1 MFSDA
6 KAGDSVWSVLD
17 GWGVITSVRGD
28 CTYGV
33 RVYFGDATKAVNKY
47 RVKEFSQS
55 YTKCGKLHYED
66 LNPILFWDEIVF
78 EVPKKPLPDL
88 EVDTKVLVWDVDK
101 PKNKLVRYF
110 CSFDASGRVVVF
122 QHGTTS
128 FSCEGY
134 TEIWSEWEVYK
145 EHESE

>member
-1 MFSDA
+1 MFSNA
-6 KAGDSVWSVLD
+6 KAGDRVWSFVD
-17 GWGVITSVRGD
+17 GFGEVVWNALTSPYSVR
-28 CTYGV
+28 V
-33 RVYFGDATKAVNKY
+33 RFCGGAKISFTK
-47 RVKEFSQS
+47 Q
-55 YTKCGKLHYED
+55 GKACPNDLH
-66 LNPILFWDEIVF
+66 PTLFWDEIVF
-78 EVPKKPLPDL
+78 EVPKKPLPKL

>member
-1 MFSDA
+1 MSTTFEFA
-6 KAGDSVWSVLD
+6 CVGDDVWD
-17 GWGVITSVRGD
+17 IQHGWGT
-28 CTYGV
+28 
-33 RVYFGDATKAVNKY
+33 VYAVKPSDDFPIKVTFDNFDESY
-47 RVKEFSQS
+47 SYSGQAWAWVGSRTLSQ
-55 YTKCGKLHYED
+55 T
-66 LNPILFWDEIVF
+66 LFWGEVIIVAP
-78 EVPKKPLPDL
+78 VKPLPDL
-88 EVDTKVLVWDVDK
+88 PVDTKVLVWDVDK

>member
-1 MFSDA
+1 MFTNV
-6 KAGDSVWSVLD
+6 KVGDRVWCFMRK
-17 GWGVITSVRGD
+17 WGTVVEVGNIQKESYPILVNFDNR
-28 CTYGV
+28 
-33 RVYFGDATKAVNKY
+33 TKDT
-47 RVKEFSQS
+47 
-55 YTKCGKLHYED
+55 YTKNGVLHAAHSD
-66 LNPILFWDEIVF
+66 QPILFWDEINF
-78 EVPKKPLPDL
+78 EIPKKPLPKL

>member
-1 MFSDA
+1 MFSNA
-6 KAGDSVWSVLD
+6 KVGDRVWSVNK
-17 GWGVITSVRGD
+17 GWGVVEDITNSWAFPI
-28 CTYGV
+28 
-33 RVYFGDATKAVNKY
+33 RV
-47 RVKEFSQS
+47 S
-55 YTKCGKLHYED
+55 YPEDITELYTEDGLIYLNDLH
-66 LNPILFWDEIVF
+66 PTLFWDEIVF
-78 EVPKKPLPDL
+78 EVPKKPLPKL

>member
-1 MFSDA
+1 MSTTFELA
-6 KAGDSVWSVLD
+6 CVGDRVWSVNK
-17 GWGVITSVRGD
+17 GWGVVRNITKSR
-28 CTYGV
+28 TFPI
-33 RVYFGDATKAVNKY
+33 RVSYPEDIT
-47 RVKEFSQS
+47 EF
-55 YTKCGKLHYED
+55 YTEDGLLYLDDLH
-66 LNPILFWDEIVF
+66 PTLFWDEIVF
-78 EVPKKPLPDL
+78 EVPKKPLPKL